1 MNTEEIFKK
10 VDKAGNYRLLSFLLL
25 FLAMFPLGL
34 LANTTGIVLT
44 VLIFCV
50 AIFLSRKYKCPV
62 CNHVLDARIPPS
74 SLKFCP
80 NCRTR
85 LRP

>member
-1 MNTEEIFKK
+1 MDTEEIFKK
-10 VDKAGNYRLLSFLLL
+10 VDKAGHYRLLSFVLIFLGILPLVLLGNL
-25 FLAMFPLGL
+25 
-34 LANTTGIVLT
+34 TGIILT
-44 VLIFCV
+44 VLIFCS
-50 AIFLSRKYKCPV
+50 AIFLSRQYKCPV
-62 CNHVLDARIPPS
+62 CDHVLDARIPPS